1 MPNRQNGGRRHD
13 ILSATIEH
21 IRTRGIAATRPAD
34 IASSL
39 GISTALVFYHFG
51 TIENLII
58 EAFSAAAE
66 RDLERLE
73 ALRAEGSAVN
83 RLSAVLRFYAPTEDA
98 AGWVLW
104 IESWAASLHD
114 DNLRK
119 VAQNLDLR
127 WRDVVEE
134 IIREGVAEG
143 GFDCPDPRG
152 AAWRITSLLDGL
164 AIQVVARRG
173 TLRPEDLTQWVHEM
187 VARELGIAVEKLTAL
202 V

>member
-1 MPNRQNGGRRHD
+1 MSNRQNGGRRHD

-34 IASSL
+34 IAASL

-51 TIENLII
+51 TIENLIA

-66 RDLERLE
+66 HDLARLAE
-73 ALRAEGSAVN
+73 LRAAGNALT
-83 RLSAVLRFYAPTEDA
+83 RLAAVLRFYAPTGDA
-98 AGWVLW
+98 TGWVLW
-104 IESWAASLHD
+104 IEGWAASLHD

-127 WRDVVEE
+127 WREAVEE
-134 IIREGVAEG
+134 LINEGVAEG
-143 GFDCPDPRG
+143 AFVCPDPRG
-152 AAWRITSLLDGL
+152 AAWRMTSLLDGL
-164 AIQVVARRG
+164 AVQLVARQG
-173 TLRPEDLTQWVHEM
+173 TVRPEDLTGWLHEA
-187 VARELGIAVEKLTAL
+187 VARELGISADKLGAL